1 MNISPKTAEG
11 QDIPSM
17 NTKCGDLRFV
27 FVDEIEATGADIL
40 GELDN
45 HVRHHMSNASPFKFD
60 WITDE
65 MGRHVKAAAPR
76 SFGGAN
82 VIFLGDFWQLS
93 PTGQIAIMSDPYA
106 EKVKGSAKANDIMR
120 MFWKPRHESS
130 LRTWPDGKR
139 VLHLTRNER
148 SGADTWFS
156 QLLNS
161 CREGCL
167 TETDYNF
174 LHGYPTET
182 KVDSWYVRRDDKT
195 WRHVEE
201 LCKYEK
207 YHLLDHWK
215 EWPGAYECEDCWRE
229 RKRRARALHL
239 DSHEAQG
246 QERLADPHFAESV
259 LITQYNMAVFHFA
272 QARAINF
279 ARASKA
285 QAFWIQAADS
295 PPNWFCNGFSSQEL
309 DARKKTWLSYHAR
322 KTEGVL
328 SLLLCCY
335 DSLSS

>member
-1 MNISPKTAEG
+1 
-11 QDIPSM
+11 M
-17 NTKCGDLRFV
+17 NTKCGELRFV
-27 FVDEIEATGADIL
+27 FVDENEATGADIL

-45 HVRHHMSNASPFKFD
+45 HVRHHMSNDSPFKFD

-65 MGRHVKAAAPR
+65 MGRHVKAAASR

-106 EKVKGSAKANDIMR
+106 LKVQGSAKANDIMR
-120 MFWKPRHESS
+120 MFWRPKHESS
-130 LRTWPDGKR
+130 LRAWPDGKR

-156 QLLNS
+156 ELLNS
-161 CREGCL
+161 CREGSL

-174 LHGYPTET
+174 LHGYPTES
-182 KVDSWYVRRDDKT
+182 KVDSWYVRRRDHT
-195 WRHVEE
+195 WRHREE

-207 YHLLDHWK
+207 YHILDHWK

-239 DSHEAQG
+239 DSHQAHA
-246 QERLADPHFAESV
+246 QERLADPHFAECV

-272 QARAINF
+272 QERAINF

-295 PPNWFCNGFSSQEL
+295 PPSWYCNGFSREEL
-309 DARKKTWLSYHAR
+309 DTRKKSWLSYHAR

-335 DSLSS
+335 DMPFVVKHSGGP